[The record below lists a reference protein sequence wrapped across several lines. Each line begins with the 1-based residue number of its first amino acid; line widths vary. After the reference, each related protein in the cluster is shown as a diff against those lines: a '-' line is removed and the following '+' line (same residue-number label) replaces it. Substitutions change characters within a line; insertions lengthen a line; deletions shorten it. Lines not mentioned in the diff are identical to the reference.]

1 MTNIRIV
8 GYLLSM
14 SLFLA
19 ACGDGG
25 SAEQNAEELAA
36 ASKQMQDSLWQQMMN
51 VHDEVMPQ
59 MGEMNRVSQ
68 DLKAKA
74 AELED
79 EAQSE
84 PIEEVAESLDQAH
97 EGMMEWMSNLQP
109 LDKVRAEMGTDEVNS
124 YLKAETE
131 KIAKVKEDMMTSL
144 AKGKAVLAELEAEA
158 KEEE

>member
-1 MTNIRIV
+1 
-8 GYLLSM
+8 M
-14 SLFLA
+14 SLLLA

-25 SAEQNAEELAA
+25 SAEQNAEEQAA
-36 ASKQMQDSLWQQMMN
+36 AAQQMQDSLWQQMMN

-74 AELED
+74 AELEG
-79 EAQSE
+79 EANAE
-84 PIEEVAESLDQAH
+84 PMKEVAESIDQAS
-97 EGMMEWMSNLQP
+97 EGMMEWMSGLQP
-109 LDKVRAEMGTDEVNS
+109 LDKLRAEMGTDEVTS

-144 AKGKAVLAELEAEA
+144 AKGQAVLAELEAEGGTQ
-158 KEEE
+158 EEE

>member
-25 SAEQNAEELAA
+25 SAEQNGEELAA
-36 ASKQMQDSLWQQMMN
+36 ASEQMQDSLWQQMMN

>member
-1 MTNIRIV
+1 M
-8 GYLLSM
+8 LSM
-14 SLFLA
+14 SLLLA

-25 SAEQNAEELAA
+25 AAAEQKAEELAA
-36 ASKQMQDSLWQQMMN
+36 ASQQMQDALWQQMMN

-68 DLKAKA
+68 DLQAKA

-79 EAQSE
+79 EANAE
-84 PIEEVAESLDQAH
+84 PLKEVAENIEQAS
-97 EGMMEWMSNLQP
+97 EGMMEWMSGLQP
-109 LDKVRAEMGTDEVNS
+109 LDKLRAEMGTDEVTS

-131 KIAKVKEDMMTSL
+131 KIAKVKEDMMNSL